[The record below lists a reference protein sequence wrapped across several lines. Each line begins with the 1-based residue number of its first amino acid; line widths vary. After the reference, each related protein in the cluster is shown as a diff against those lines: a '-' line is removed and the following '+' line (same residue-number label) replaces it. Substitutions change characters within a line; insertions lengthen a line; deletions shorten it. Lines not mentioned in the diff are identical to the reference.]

1 MRKKLRV
8 IIDTNLWI
16 SFLLTRKYTVIDDL
30 LEKGTIDL
38 IFSQELIS
46 EFLEVVSRPKLKKF
60 FSKTDLELLLN
71 IIAESAEFI
80 PVTSTVHVCRDKKDN
95 FLLALAHDSSADYLI
110 TGDKD
115 LLVIKQFE
123 QTKIVNITEF
133 MVKYEF

>member
-1 MRKKLRV
+1 MQKKLRV

-16 SFLLTRKYTVIDDL
+16 SFLLTRKYKVIDDL
-30 LEKGTIDL
+30 LEKGEITL
-38 IFSQELIS
+38 VFSQELIS

-71 IIAESAEFI
+71 IISESAEFI
-80 PVTSTVHVCRDKKDN
+80 LVTSAVHVCRDKKDN
-95 FLLALAHDSSADYLI
+95 FLLALARDSSADYLI

-133 MVKYEF
+133 MVK

>member
-1 MRKKLRV
+1 MRKKLWV

-16 SFLLTRKYTVIDDL
+16 SFLLTRKYKVIDDL
-30 LEKGTIDL
+30 LEKGEITL

-46 EFLEVVSRPKLKKF
+46 EFLKGVNRPKLKKF
-60 FSKTDLELLLN
+60 FTKTDLELLLN

-80 PVTSTVHVCRDKKDN
+80 PVISTVHVCRDKKDN
-95 FLLALAHDSSADYLI
+95 FLLALARDSTADYLI

-115 LLVIKQFE
+115 LLVIKQFD

-133 MVKYEF
+133 IVK